1 MFKRLWASKSRKRGY
16 DDSQQ
21 IQPAPS
27 VEANE
32 SLTSFD
38 LTTPYSQSSED
49 CPTWS
54 ESSPTRKRL
63 FQEFNATDLNEA
75 SQSRTNWNTNW
86 DGEACNDEH
95 PLIDPDDMC
104 TGVGLGMNEETFN
117 LDFHNNLDNITTS
130 GWKEFPESKVH
141 VKTRNADLD
150 MKQSLGVEATMVQ
163 CSVRKNLNIDEHS
176 QPTIKHLF
184 QFFWGEKSALTKIIM
199 RAAEISYVELL
210 IFLNT
215 FCILIVFGMSFSS
228 LGSIS
233 QFLDPALM
241 VRYLCV
247 IKCEKKSF

>member
-1 MFKRLWASKSRKRGY
+1 
-16 DDSQQ
+16 
-21 IQPAPS
+21 
-27 VEANE
+27 
-32 SLTSFD
+32 
-38 LTTPYSQSSED
+38 
-49 CPTWS
+49 
-54 ESSPTRKRL
+54 
-63 FQEFNATDLNEA
+63 
-75 SQSRTNWNTNW
+75 
-86 DGEACNDEH
+86 
-95 PLIDPDDMC
+95 
-104 TGVGLGMNEETFN
+104 MNEETFN

-130 GWKEFPESKVH
+130 GWNEFPESKAH

-163 CSVRKNLNIDEHS
+163 CSIRKNLNIDEHS
-176 QPTIKHLF
+176 QPTIKQLF

-199 RAAEISYVELL
+199 RAAELSYVELL